1 MTPVTE
7 PKMHVGIVGAG
18 LGGLTAAI
26 AISRA
31 GAQVTVLE
39 AAEELTEIGAGIQIF
54 GNVSRF
60 LVRWEVDKLIG
71 DNLVR
76 PVEFNTWGHD
86 GENKL
91 IGRVD
96 MERMEKEQ
104 GFPWLGYMLIDTV
117 SRSANSYLCL
127 GGLCVE
133 TTYMMVLPT
142 LLVNMGLS

>member
-1 MTPVTE
+1 MSPPFPTNPATE
-7 PKMHVGIVGAG
+7 LKMHVGIVGAG

-31 GAQVTVLE
+31 GARVTVLE
-39 AAEELTEIGAGIQIF
+39 TTEKLAGIGAGIQIF

-60 LVRWEVDKLIG
+60 LIRWGVDKLIG

-91 IGRVD
+91 IGHLD

-104 GFPWLGYMLIDTV
+104 GFPW
-117 SRSANSYLCL
+117 
-127 GGLCVE
+127 
-133 TTYMMVLPT
+133 
-142 LLVNMGLS
+142 